1 MSKTNTAPNLNIDLL
16 SGVIPVSR
24 ASSSLAALIKRS
36 QTQRQPIIVTQKGR
50 PTAVILD
57 IELYTVLREMLTQKV
72 APQPAEQSSESLPTA
87 EEPVV
92 SAPPEERKRRGG
104 RPRRTPPTQEA

>member
-1 MSKTNTAPNLNIDLL
+1 MSKTNTTPNLDIDLL
-16 SGVIPVSR
+16 SGVVPVSR

-57 IELYTVLREMLTQKV
+57 IELYTVLRELLTQKA
-72 APQPAEQSSESLPTA
+72 APQPAEQSSEALPPVEVPA
-87 EEPVV
+87 E
-92 SAPPEERKRRGG
+92 SAPPQESKRRGG
-104 RPRRTPPTQEA
+104 RPRRKAPTQEE

>member
-1 MSKTNTAPNLNIDLL
+1 MSKTNTTPNLNIDLL
-16 SGVIPVSR
+16 SGVVPVSR

-57 IELYTVLREMLTQKV
+57 IELYTLLREMLTQKA
-72 APQPAEQSSESLPTA
+72 APQPAEQSSESPPTT
-87 EEPVV
+87 EELVV
-92 SAPPEERKRRGG
+92 SASLEERKRRGG
-104 RPRRTPPTQEA
+104 RPRRKAPTQDE